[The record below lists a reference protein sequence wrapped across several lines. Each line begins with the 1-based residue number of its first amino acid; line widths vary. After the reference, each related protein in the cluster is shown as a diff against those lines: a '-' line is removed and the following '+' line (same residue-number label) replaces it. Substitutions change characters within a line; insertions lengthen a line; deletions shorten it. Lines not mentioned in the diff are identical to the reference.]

1 MPVQLREKYADE
13 PDKMPHVNG
22 SLTIGENIGDLS
34 GVNIALKAYAFAL
47 DEQHGLPVD
56 ASPSGI
62 EGALEM
68 SPEIDGFSGLQ
79 RFFLGYAQ
87 IWRTKMRDELA
98 EQYLQIDPH
107 SPADDSYE
115 RHRAQRE
122 SVLQGLRRHRQRPHV
137 AQTRGT
143 RAHLVVSGRL
153 ANEHIGHIWLWGP

>member
-1 MPVQLREKYADE
+1 
-13 PDKMPHVNG
+13 
-22 SLTIGENIGDLS
+22 
-34 GVNIALKAYAFAL
+34 
-47 DEQHGLPVD
+47 
-56 ASPSGI
+56 
-62 EGALEM
+62 M

-107 SPADDSYE
+107 SPAEDRTNGIARNVNLFYKP
-115 RHRAQRE
+115 
-122 SVLQGLRRHRQRPHV
+122 RRHRQRPHV